1 LKTLKKSERKELQ
14 ADPNNRAASYL
25 GIESGGTRTT
35 ALLAPGGGQPCLRA
49 EFGAANL
56 RLLND
61 DDLAQHFTAISAL
74 SKKART
80 PLGGIAIGMAGA
92 RTDSDRQRIR
102 TAAAKVWPNVP
113 CYATNDLETAL
124 AAADPGGKTA
134 PAAQVLILSGTGS
147 CCFGRTPDNQTARIG
162 GWGHIIG
169 DKGSGYEI
177 GLRGLK
183 AAVYYLDRDG
193 QWSKLG
199 QNLLQA
205 LVLNEPEDLID
216 WAKTASKPDISA
228 LAVQVFDAAAKG
240 DKIAAQILE
249 AAAASLADD
258 GVQCARK
265 LVKPHAPVRFILAGN
280 VLLQQPDFARRVRAR
295 LRKLWPGATV
305 APLQRESVWG
315 ALELA
320 WENFG
325 SGREKTATVREA
337 DLNSGQVP
345 ASRGLSPTEE
355 RNPRSLNL
363 DRLSLSRSV
372 ELMIDEESR
381 IGKALHQ
388 ERRKIERS
396 VEIVVASL
404 RRGGRLF
411 YVGAGTSGRLGVL
424 DATECPPTF
433 RLAPERVQG
442 IIAGGQ
448 TALWRS
454 VEGAE
459 DSAQGGAA
467 AIKYRGVNERDVVV
481 GIAASGR
488 TPFVWGALNAAKE
501 RGAHTIL
508 LCFNPKLEISK
519 AIRPDVVIAPDVGPE
534 VLTGSTRLKAGT
546 ATKIVLNTLTTLA
559 MVRMGKVLS
568 NLMVDLNASNRKL
581 RERAVRIVQAVT
593 GADALAAQSALEETQ
608 WIVKSACQRLR

>member
-1 LKTLKKSERKELQ
+1 LETDRL
-14 ADPNNRAASYL
+14 NHAASFL

-35 ALLAPGGGQPCLRA
+35 ALLAPGGDQPSLRA

-56 RLLND
+56 RLLD
-61 DDLAQHFTAISAL
+61 DDALVRQFTAINAL
-74 SKKART
+74 CRQAKS
-80 PLGGIAIGMAGA
+80 PLAGIAIGMAGA
-92 RTDSDRQRIR
+92 RTESDRQRIR
-102 TAAAKVWPNVP
+102 AAAAKVWPNVP

-124 AAADPGGKTA
+124 AAADIGHDPA

-147 CCFGRTPDNQTARIG
+147 CCFGRTPDNQSARVG

-183 AAVYYLDRDG
+183 AAVYHLDRDG

-205 LVLNEPEDLID
+205 LLLNEPEDLID
-216 WAKTASKPDISA
+216 WAKTASKQDIAA
-228 LAVQVFDAAAKG
+228 LAVQVFDAAGKG
-240 DKIAAQILE
+240 DKIAAGILQE
-249 AAAASLADD
+249 AEESLATD

-265 LVKPHAPVRFILAGN
+265 LAKLGAPVQFVLAGS
-280 VLLQQPDFARRVRAR
+280 VLLQQPRFAARVRAR
-295 LRKLWPGATV
+295 LRKLWPGAGV
-305 APLQRESVWG
+305 APLHRESIWG

-320 WENFG
+320 RENFG
-325 SGREKTATVREA
+325 SGRENSTAFHEA
-337 DLNSGQVP
+337 DLNTGLVP
-345 ASRGLSPTEE
+345 VSRGLSPTEE
-355 RNPRSLNL
+355 RNPRSLKL
-363 DRLSLSRSV
+363 DRLSLSRAV
-372 ELMIDEESR
+372 ALMIDEESR
-381 IGKALHQ
+381 IGPALHK
-388 ERRKIERS
+388 ERRNIERS
-396 VEIVVASL
+396 IELVVSAL

-424 DATECPPTF
+424 DAAECPPTF
-433 RLAPERVQG
+433 RLPPEHVQG

-459 DSAQGGAA
+459 DSAQAGAA
-467 AIKYRGVNERDVVV
+467 PIAYRGVNERDVVL

-488 TPFVWGALNAAKE
+488 TPFVWGALTEAKK
-501 RGAHTIL
+501 RGARTIF
-508 LCFNPKLEISK
+508 LCFNPKLKIPK
-519 AIRPDVVIAPDVGPE
+519 ALCPDVVIAPDVGPE
-534 VLTGSTRLKAGT
+534 ILTGSTRLKAGT

-559 MVRMGKVLS
+559 MVRLGKVVS
-568 NLMVDLNASNRKL
+568 NLMIDLNASNRKL

-593 GADALAAQSALEETQ
+593 GADALAAQAALEKSK

>member
-1 LKTLKKSERKELQ
+1 M
-14 ADPNNRAASYL
+14 
-25 GIESGGTRTT
+25 
-35 ALLAPGGGQPCLRA
+35 
-49 EFGAANL
+49 
-56 RLLND
+56 D
-61 DDLAQHFTAISAL
+61 DDALTQHFAAINIL
-74 SKKART
+74 CQKAEA

-102 TAAAKVWPNVP
+102 AAAARVWPNIP

-124 AAADPGGKTA
+124 AAVEPDGKTT

-147 CCFGRTPDNQTARIG
+147 CCFGRTPDNQSARVG

-183 AAVYYLDRDG
+183 AAVHYLDCDG
-193 QWSKLG
+193 RWSTLG

-216 WAKTASKPDISA
+216 WAKTASKTDIAA
-228 LAVQVFDAAAKG
+228 LAVQVFDAAAKK
-240 DKIAAQILE
+240 DNIAADILK
-249 AAAASLADD
+249 AAAETLAKD

-265 LVKPHAPVRFILAGN
+265 LVKQGRPVRFVLAGSI
-280 VLLQQPDFARRVRAR
+280 LLQQPGFAARVRSR
-295 LRKLWPGATV
+295 LRQLWPGAMVT
-305 APLQRESVWG
+305 PLQREGVWG

-320 WENFG
+320 QENFG
-325 SGREKTATVREA
+325 KGREKFATVQEA
-337 DLNSGQVP
+337 DLNSGLVP
-345 ASRGLSPTEE
+345 VSRGLSPTEE
-355 RNPRSLNL
+355 RNPRSLKF
-363 DRLSLSRSV
+363 DRLSLSQAV
-372 ELMIDEESR
+372 TLMIDEESR
-381 IGKALHQ
+381 IGKAL
-388 ERRKIERS
+388 RKEQRNIRLCI
-396 VEIVVASL
+396 EIVVAAF

-424 DATECPPTF
+424 DASECPPTF
-433 RLAPERVQG
+433 RFPPERVQG

-459 DSAQGGAA
+459 DSAQAGAA
-467 AIKYRGVNERDVVV
+467 AIQYRGVNERDVVI

-488 TPFVWGALNAAKE
+488 TPFVWGALNAARKH
-501 RGAHTIL
+501 GARTVL
-508 LCFNPKLEISK
+508 LCFNPKLVISK
-519 AIRPDVVIAPDVGPE
+519 ALRPDAVIALDVGPE

-546 ATKIVLNTLTTLA
+546 ATKIVLNMVTTLA

-568 NLMVDLNASNRKL
+568 NLMIDLNASNRKL

-593 GADALAAQSALEETQ
+593 GADTTAAQAALEQ
-608 WIVKSACQRLR
+608 SKWIVKNACQRLR

>member
-1 LKTLKKSERKELQ
+1 
-14 ADPNNRAASYL
+14 L

-49 EFGAANL
+49 EFGPANL
-56 RLLND
+56 RLMD
-61 DDLAQHFTAISAL
+61 DDALAQHFTAINALCQQSSA
-74 SKKART
+74 
-80 PLGGIAIGMAGA
+80 PLAGIAIGMAGA

-102 TAAAKVWPNVP
+102 AASAKVWPNVP

-134 PAAQVLILSGTGS
+134 PAAQVLVLSGTGS

-183 AAVYYLDRDG
+183 AAVHYLDRDG
-193 QWSKLG
+193 QWSRLG

-205 LVLNEPEDLID
+205 LLLNEPEDLID
-216 WAKTASKPDISA
+216 WAKSASKPDIAA
-228 LAVQVFDAAAKG
+228 LAIQVFDAAAKG
-240 DKIAAQILE
+240 DKIAADIL
-249 AAAASLADD
+249 AAAAESLAND
-258 GVQCARK
+258 GFHCARK
-265 LVKPHAPVRFILAGN
+265 LAVKGAPVRFILAGS
-280 VLLQQPDFARRVRAR
+280 VLLQQPSFAGRVRSR
-295 LRKLWPGATV
+295 LGKLWPGAT
-305 APLQRESVWG
+305 APTLRRESVWG

-320 WENFG
+320 RENFG
-325 SGREKTATVREA
+325 SGRARASAVREA
-337 DLNSGQVP
+337 DLNTGLVP
-345 ASRGLSPTEE
+345 VSRGLSPTEE
-355 RNPRSLNL
+355 RNPRSLKL
-363 DRLSLSRSV
+363 DRLSLSRAV
-372 ELMIDEESR
+372 ALMIAEESR
-381 IGKALHQ
+381 IGPALHK
-388 ERRKIERS
+388 ERRNIQRSIEL
-396 VEIVVASL
+396 VVAAL
-404 RRGGRLF
+404 HRGGRLF

-424 DATECPPTF
+424 DAAECPPTF
-433 RLAPERVQG
+433 RLPPERVQG

-448 TALWRS
+448 EALWRS

-459 DSAQGGAA
+459 DSAQAGAA
-467 AIKYRGVNERDVVV
+467 PIAWRGVNERDVVV

-488 TPFVWGALNAAKE
+488 TPFVWGALSAAKE
-501 RGAHTIL
+501 RGARTIL

-519 AIRPDVVIAPDVGPE
+519 ALRPDVVIAPDVGPE

-559 MVRMGKVLS
+559 MVRMGKVVS

-593 GADALAAQSALEETQ
+593 GADALAAQAALEKSK

>member
-1 LKTLKKSERKELQ
+1 M
-14 ADPNNRAASYL
+14 NRAGSYL

-49 EFGAANL
+49 EFGPANL
-56 RLLND
+56 RLLD
-61 DDLAQHFTAISAL
+61 DDALGQHFTAISAL
-74 SKKART
+74 SRKAQA
-80 PLGGIAIGMAGA
+80 PLAGIAIGMAGA

-102 TAAAKVWPNVP
+102 AAAAKVWPNVP

-124 AAADPGGKTA
+124 AAADTGGRTS
-134 PAAQVLILSGTGS
+134 PAARVLILSGTGS
-147 CCFGRTPDNQTARIG
+147 CCFGRTPDHQTARLG
-162 GWGHIIG
+162 GWGHVIG

-177 GLRGLK
+177 GLRGLQ
-183 AAVYYLDRDG
+183 AAVHHLDRDG
-193 QWSKLG
+193 KWSKLG

-228 LAVQVFDAAAKG
+228 LAVQVFAAAAKG
-240 DKIAAQILE
+240 DKIAADILE
-249 AAAASLADD
+249 TAAESLADD
-258 GVQCARK
+258 GVHCARK
-265 LVKPHAPVRFILAGN
+265 LVKQGALVRFVLAGS
-280 VLLQQPDFARRVRAR
+280 VLLQQPRFAVRVRSR
-295 LRKLWPGATV
+295 LRRLWPGAIV

-315 ALELA
+315 ALQLA
-320 WENFG
+320 RENFG
-325 SGREKTATVREA
+325 GGREKSTAVREA
-337 DLNSGQVP
+337 DLNSGLVP
-345 ASRGLSPTEE
+345 VSRGLSPTEE
-355 RNPRSLNL
+355 RNPRSLKL
-363 DRLSLSRSV
+363 DRLSLARAV
-372 ELMIDEESR
+372 ALMIDEESR
-381 IGKALHQ
+381 IGKALHK
-388 ERRKIERS
+388 ERRKIQRS
-396 VEIVVASL
+396 VEIVEAAF

-433 RLAPERVQG
+433 RLSPERVQG

-459 DSAQGGAA
+459 DSTQAGAA
-467 AIKYRGVNERDVVV
+467 AIAYRGVNERDVVV

-488 TPFVWGALNAAKE
+488 TPFGWGALSAAKE

-519 AIRPDVVIAPDVGPE
+519 ALRPDVVIAPDVGPE

-559 MVRMGKVLS
+559 MVRLGKVMS
-568 NLMVDLNASNRKL
+568 NLMIDLNASNRKL

-593 GADALAAQSALEETQ
+593 GADALAAHAALEESK

>member
-1 LKTLKKSERKELQ
+1 
-14 ADPNNRAASYL
+14 L
-25 GIESGGTRTT
+25 GIESGGTHTT
-35 ALLAPGGGQPCLRA
+35 ALLSPGGGQDCLRA
-49 EFGAANL
+49 EFGPANL
-56 RLLND
+56 RLLD
-61 DDLAQHFTAISAL
+61 DGALAQHFTAINAL
-74 SKKART
+74 CQQAQA
-80 PLGGIAIGMAGA
+80 PLAGIAIGMAGA
-92 RTDSDRQRIR
+92 RNESDRQRIR
-102 TAAAKVWPNVP
+102 AAAAKAWPNVP

-124 AAADPGGKTA
+124 AAAKPAGTPP

-183 AAVYYLDRDG
+183 AAVHHLDRDG
-193 QWSKLG
+193 QWSRLG

-205 LVLNEPEDLID
+205 LLLNEPEDLID
-216 WAKTASKPDISA
+216 WAKSAAKPDIAA
-228 LAVQVFDAAAKG
+228 LAVHVFEAAFEG
-240 DKIAAQILE
+240 DKIAADILE
-249 AAAASLADD
+249 AAAESLAED
-258 GVQCARK
+258 GAHCARK
-265 LVKPHAPVRFILAGN
+265 LAKEGAAVRFILAGS
-280 VLLQQPDFARRVRAR
+280 VLLQQTGFAGRVRAR
-295 LRKLWPGATV
+295 LLQLWPGATV
-305 APLQRESVWG
+305 APLLRESVWG

-325 SGREKTATVREA
+325 GGAKISAAVQNA
-337 DLNSGQVP
+337 DLNIGQVP
-345 ASRGLSPTEE
+345 VSRGLSPTEE
-355 RNPRSLNL
+355 RNPRSLKL
-363 DRLSLSRSV
+363 DRLSLSRAV

-381 IGKALHQ
+381 IGNALRA
-388 ERRKIERS
+388 ERRKIQRS
-396 VEIVVASL
+396 VELVVAAF

-433 RLAPERVQG
+433 RVPPERVQG

-448 TALWRS
+448 SALWRS

-459 DSAQGGAA
+459 DSTPAGAT
-467 AIKYRGVNERDVVV
+467 AIAYRGVNERDVVI

-501 RGAHTIL
+501 RGARTIL
-508 LCFNPKLEISK
+508 LCFNPRLLIPKPL
-519 AIRPDVVIAPDVGPE
+519 RPDVVIAPDVGPE
-534 VLTGSTRLKAGT
+534 VLTGSTRLKSGT
-546 ATKIVLNTLTTLA
+546 ATKIILNTITTLS

-593 GADALAAQSALEETQ
+593 GADATAAHAALEKSK

>member
-1 LKTLKKSERKELQ
+1 MTLKNSERTALKPGLM
-14 ADPNNRAASYL
+14 NRAASYL
-25 GIESGGTRTT
+25 GIEGGGTRTT

-49 EFGAANL
+49 EFGPANL
-56 RLLND
+56 RLLD
-61 DDLAQHFTAISAL
+61 DEALAQHFIAISAL
-74 SKKART
+74 SQKAQA
-80 PLGGIAIGMAGA
+80 PLAGIGIGMAGA
-92 RTDSDRQRIR
+92 RTDADRQRIR
-102 TAAAKVWPNVP
+102 AAAGKVWPNVP

-147 CCFGRTPDNQTARIG
+147 CCFGRTPDNQTARVG
-162 GWGHIIG
+162 GWGHVIG

-183 AAVYYLDRDG
+183 AAVHHLDRDG

-199 QNLLQA
+199 ENLLQA

-216 WAKTASKPDISA
+216 WAKTASKTDISA
-228 LAVQVFDAAAKG
+228 LAIQVFDAAAKG
-240 DKIAAQILE
+240 DKIAAGIL
-249 AAAASLADD
+249 AAAAESLADD
-258 GVQCARK
+258 GVHCARK
-265 LVKPHAPVRFILAGN
+265 LVQPRAPVQFVLAGS
-280 VLLQQPDFARRVRAR
+280 VLLQQPAFAGRAR
-295 LRKLWPGATV
+295 SRLRQLWPGATV
-305 APLQRESVWG
+305 APLPRESVWG

-320 WENFG
+320 RENFG
-325 SGREKTATVREA
+325 SGREKSATVREA
-337 DLNSGQVP
+337 DLSGGLVP
-345 ASRGLSPTEE
+345 VSRGLSPTEE
-355 RNPRSLNL
+355 RNPRSLKL
-363 DRLSLSRSV
+363 DRLSLSRAV
-372 ELMIDEESR
+372 ALMIDEESR
-381 IGKALHQ
+381 IGTALHK
-388 ERRKIERS
+388 ERRKIQRG
-396 VEIVVASL
+396 VEIVVAAL

-424 DATECPPTF
+424 DAAECPPTF
-433 RLAPERVQG
+433 RLPPERVQG

-459 DSAQGGAA
+459 DSAQAGAA

-501 RGAHTIL
+501 RGARTIL

-519 AIRPDVVIAPDVGPE
+519 ALRPDVVIAPDVGPE
-534 VLTGSTRLKAGT
+534 ILTGSTRLKAGT

-559 MVRMGKVLS
+559 MVRLGKVLS
-568 NLMVDLNASNRKL
+568 NLMIDLNASNGKL

-593 GADALAAQSALEETQ
+593 GADALAAQAALEESK
-608 WIVKSACQRLR
+608 WIVKGACQRLR

>member
-1 LKTLKKSERKELQ
+1 M
-14 ADPNNRAASYL
+14 NRAASYL
-25 GIESGGTRTT
+25 GIESGGTHTT

-49 EFGAANL
+49 EFGPANL

-61 DDLAQHFTAISAL
+61 EALMQHFTAINAL
-74 SKKART
+74 CQKAQA
-80 PLGGIAIGMAGA
+80 PLAGIAIGMAGA
-92 RTDSDRQRIR
+92 RTDADRQRIR
-102 TAAAKVWPNVP
+102 AAAAKVWPNIP

-124 AAADPGGKTA
+124 AAADAGGRTT

-147 CCFGRTPDNQTARIG
+147 CCFGRTPDNRTARVG

-183 AAVYYLDRDG
+183 AAAHHLDRDG
-193 QWSKLG
+193 RWSKLG

-205 LVLNEPEDLID
+205 LLLNEPEDLID

-228 LAVQVFDAAAKG
+228 LAVQVFAAAKG
-240 DKIAAQILE
+240 DKIAADILE
-249 AAAASLADD
+249 AAAESLADD
-258 GVQCARK
+258 GVNCARK
-265 LVKPHAPVRFILAGN
+265 LAKQPAPVRFVLAGS
-280 VLLQQPDFARRVRAR
+280 VLLQQPGFAGRVRSR
-295 LRKLWPGATV
+295 LRQLWPGATV

-320 WENFG
+320 RENFG
-325 SGREKTATVREA
+325 SGREKSAMVREA
-337 DLNSGQVP
+337 DLNSGLLPV
-345 ASRGLSPTEE
+345 SLGLSPTEE
-355 RNPRSLNL
+355 RNPRSLKL
-363 DRLSLSRSV
+363 DRLSLSRAV
-372 ELMIDEESR
+372 ALMIAEESR
-381 IGKALHQ
+381 IGKALHK
-388 ERRKIERS
+388 ERRKIQRS
-396 VEIVVASL
+396 VEIVVAAL

-424 DATECPPTF
+424 DASECPPTF
-433 RLAPERVQG
+433 RLPPERVQG

-459 DSAQGGAA
+459 DSAQAGAA
-467 AIKYRGVNERDVVV
+467 AIEYRGVNQCDVVV

-488 TPFVWGALNAAKE
+488 TPFVWGALTAAKK
-501 RGAHTIL
+501 RGARTIL

-519 AIRPDVVIAPDVGPE
+519 ALRPDVVIAPDVGPE
-534 VLTGSTRLKAGT
+534 LLTGSTRLKAGT

-559 MVRMGKVLS
+559 MVRLGKVLS

-593 GADALAAQSALEETQ
+593 GADAPAAHAALEKSK